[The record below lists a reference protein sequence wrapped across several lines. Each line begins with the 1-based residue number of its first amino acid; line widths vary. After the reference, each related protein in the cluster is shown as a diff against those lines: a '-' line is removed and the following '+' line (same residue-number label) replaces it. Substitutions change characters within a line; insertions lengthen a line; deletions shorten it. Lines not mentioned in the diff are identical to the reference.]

1 MKHRLGFWF
10 FALAFAG
17 ANAQTSIEGVNRQQL
32 QEKRTAEEARF
43 LVLEEACYERFAVN
57 DCLRQVRAKRRAV
70 FDELRRHEVLLNDI
84 DRRKKAAEQLD
95 LIKDKTSPQ
104 KLEEAQSRRL
114 ESVKAQDER
123 EANAEKKKLENSL
136 APLPNSQDKRAKPQV
151 EATRSAEEALN
162 KRLDFERKLKEAQDR
177 RDSRAKSLLEKKT
190 DKPVKP
196 LPLE

>member
-1 MKHRLGFWF
+1 MKQRPGFWLI
-10 FALAFAG
+10 ALAFAG
-17 ANAQTSIEGVNRQQL
+17 ANAQTSFEGVTRQQL
-32 QEKRTAEEARF
+32 QETRTAEEARF
-43 LVLEEACYERFAVN
+43 LVLEQGCYERFAVN
-57 DCLRQVRAKRRAV
+57 DCLRQVRAEQRLV
-70 FDELRRHEVLLNDI
+70 FDELRRREVMLNDI

-95 LIKDKTSPQ
+95 LINDKTSPQ

-136 APLPNSQDKRAKPQV
+136 APLPNPQDKRVKPEV
-151 EATRSAEEALN
+151 EATRTAEEALN
-162 KRLDFERKLKEAQDR
+162 KRLDFERKLKEAQDH